1 LEAFGVKRNCL
12 SLLPTTAISDAKQD
26 GLGTLLA
33 PRQDELAQVDKFHLG
48 QQGATLAGYSSSLA
62 AGPGTDLKPAVHM
75 VTSAAEGIPLSRS
88 VPK

>member
-1 LEAFGVKRNCL
+1 MKRNCL

-26 GLGTLLA
+26 GRTLLA

-75 VTSAAEGIPLSRS
+75 VTSAAEGIPLSRF
-88 VPK
+88 PHCP